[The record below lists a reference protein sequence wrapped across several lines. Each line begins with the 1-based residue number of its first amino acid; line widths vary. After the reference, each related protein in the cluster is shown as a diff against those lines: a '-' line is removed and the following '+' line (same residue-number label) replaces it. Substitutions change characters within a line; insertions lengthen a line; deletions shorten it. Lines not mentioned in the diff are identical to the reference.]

1 MFKKTIKLTGL
12 LMLLLLSF
20 IYTDRVFSSARAS
33 DPVMLEVINYK
44 KKKDVTPVEPT
55 INGDEIILGASGIVV
70 DTKKS
75 YNNMK
80 DNDRF
85 DEEKIVY
92 ESKRPKDTITNTY
105 KYYIKKGNSSKK
117 RVAIIFKISDDQKKY
132 DNLLAS
138 LSKRGVNVSF
148 FVDGIWLSNNVDM
161 AFEMTNQGHELYN
174 LGYNGLY
181 DKKMISVT
189 NNLIES
195 ITLKNS
201 NFCLNDNKDNDSKKV
216 CDKKRMHTLISTLNS
231 PSISE
236 LKEGLTSGAII
247 SYDASEFDISNIGII
262 INTIT
267 SRGYEIKPLS
277 SIIKE

>member
-1 MFKKTIKLTGL
+1 MFKKTIKLAGL

-20 IYTDRVFSSARAS
+20 IYTDRVFSSARES
-33 DPVMLEVINYK
+33 DPIMLEVVNYK
-44 KKKDVTPVEPT
+44 KKKDVMPIEPT
-55 INGDEIILGASGIVV
+55 INGDEIILGTSGIIV
-70 DTKKS
+70 DAKKS

-80 DNDRF
+80 DNDKF

-92 ESKRPKDTITNTY
+92 ENKTPKETITNTY

-117 RVAIIFKISDDQKKY
+117 RVAIIFKIRDDQKNY
-132 DNLLAS
+132 SNLLTT
-138 LSKRGVNVSF
+138 LNKKEIKVSF
-148 FVDGIWLSNNVDM
+148 FVDGTWLSNNADT
-161 AFEMTNQGHELYN
+161 AFKIVNQGYELYN
-174 LGYNGLY
+174 LGYNGVY
-181 DKKMISVT
+181 DKKMVSVT

-201 NFCLNDNKDNDSKKV
+201 NLCLNDNKDEDSKKV
-216 CDKKRMHTLISTLNS
+216 CDKKRMHTLVSTLNS

-236 LKEGLTSGAII
+236 LKEGLSPGAII
-247 SYDASEFDISNIGII
+247 SYDASEFDISSIGII

-267 SRGYEIKPLS
+267 SRGYEIESLS